1 MTGSVIL
8 VTGAAGLI
16 GGRLARRLVAE
27 GAAVIATD
35 RQVVEAPPGVRW
47 ETVDLM
53 DSLALVTLMREAR
66 VGAVVHSGAISGPMV
81 AAGDPHKVVS
91 VNVIGTL
98 NVAEA
103 ALGTGVDR
111 LVALSSAGVYGAQS
125 TPDPVR
131 EDAPS
136 MLRTSTARARS
147 PPRRFFALTGTTT
160 ACQRLRCG
168 LRPSTGRGGPM
179 PAS

>member
-53 DSLALVTLMREAR
+53 DSL
-66 VGAVVHSGAISGPMV
+66 
-81 AAGDPHKVVS
+81 
-91 VNVIGTL
+91 
-98 NVAEA
+98 
-103 ALGTGVDR
+103 R
-111 LVALSSAGVYGAQS
+111 L
-125 TPDPVR
+125 
-131 EDAPS
+131 
-136 MLRTSTARARS
+136 
-147 PPRRFFALTGTTT
+147 
-160 ACQRLRCG
+160 
-168 LRPSTGRGGPM
+168 
-179 PAS
+179 